1 MKAYL
6 VNKYKSPMEAG
17 DAPEPTV
24 GDRDVLV
31 DIHAAGVNLL
41 DAKIRDGEFK
51 LFLPYKAPFILG
63 HDLAGVVT
71 RVGSAVTRFSVG
83 DEVYA
88 RPRDG
93 RIGTF
98 AERIAVHEDD
108 LAIKP
113 ASLSMA
119 EAASVPL
126 VALTAWQ
133 ALVERAN
140 LQPGQKV
147 LIHAGSGGVGT
158 YAIQLAKHLG
168 ATVATTT
175 GTSNVDWVRDLGAD
189 IVIDYRTQDFETVVH
204 DYDVVLDSQG
214 GDTLAK
220 SLRVLKPGG
229 IAIGIAGPPDPD
241 FARQQGLTLSRCG
254 WSWPCSAG
262 RRAERHAAAACGTRS
277 SSCAPAVPSS
287 TRSPSSST
295 QEPSVPSSTGRT
307 RSTRPRRPSLTSKA
321 AGPRARSS
329 SRWSDDRA
337 RLVASVDVSVYN
349 NVDGYD
355 DGQSSGQHTRC
366 ARAPIWAAR
375 GEHG

>member
-1 MKAYL
+1 MPVAAPVKAYL
-6 VNKYKSPMEAG
+6 VEKYKSPMKAG
-17 DAPEPTV
+17 EVAEPTV

-41 DAKIRDGEFK
+41 DAKVRDGEFK
-51 LFLPYKAPFILG
+51 LILPYKAPFVLG
-63 HDLAGVVT
+63 HDLAGIVT

-83 DEVYA
+83 DEVYG

-98 AERIAVHEDD
+98 AQRIAVHEDD
-108 LAIKP
+108 LATKP

-133 ALVERAN
+133 ALVERAH

-175 GTSNVDWVRDLGAD
+175 GTSNVEWVRDLGAD

-214 GDTLAK
+214 KRHAREVPADSQARGH
-220 SLRVLKPGG
+220 RHRHRRP
-229 IAIGIAGPPDPD
+229 AGPGFRPP
-241 FARQQGLTLSRCG
+241 ARTAVS
-254 WSWPCSAG
+254 
-262 RRAERHAAAACGTRS
+262 AAAGDGPTQLEDAPSGTPPRTFGTRS

-295 QEPSVPSSTGRT
+295 QEASVPSSTGRT

-321 AGPRARSS
+321 AGPRAKSS
-329 SRWSDDRA
+329 SRWSEDGA
-337 RLVASVDVSVYN
+337 RLVPRPEPHPPWAIAAASREKRK
-349 NVDGYD
+349 
-355 DGQSSGQHTRC
+355 RC
-366 ARAPIWAAR
+366 EPHNRRPRA
-375 GEHG
+375 

>member
-1 MKAYL
+1 MNAYL
-6 VNKYKSPMEAG
+6 VEKYKSPMKAG
-17 DAPEPTV
+17 EVPQPMV

-31 DIHAAGVNLL
+31 EIAAAGVNLL

-51 LFLPYKAPFILG
+51 LVVPYRAPFVLG

-71 RVGSAVTRFSVG
+71 RVGSAVTRLRVG
-83 DEVYA
+83 DEVYG
-88 RPRDG
+88 RVRDG

-108 LAIKP
+108 LASKP

-168 ATVATTT
+168 ATVVTTT
-175 GTSNVDWVRDLGAD
+175 GTGNVDWVRDLGAD
-189 IVIDYRTQDFETVVH
+189 VVIDYRTQDFETVVD
-204 DYDVVLDSQG
+204 DYDAVLDSQG
-214 GDTLAK
+214 GETLAK

-229 IAIGIAGPPDPD
+229 IAIGLAGPPDPD
-241 FARQQGLTLSRCG
+241 FARQQGLRFPLRLIMALLSFKTCR
-254 WSWPCSAG
+254 AA
-262 RRAERHAAAACGTRS
+262 RR
-277 SSCAPAVPSS
+277 
-287 TRSPSSST
+287 
-295 QEPSVPSSTGRT
+295 Q
-307 RSTRPRRPSLTSKA
+307 
-321 AGPRARSS
+321 RARYEFLFMRASGTQLGEITTLIDS
-329 SRWSDDRA
+329 GVLRPIVDRTYPFDA
-337 RLVASVDVSVYN
+337 APQALAHVEGGRAKGKVVVAM
-349 NVDGYD
+349 
-355 DGQSSGQHTRC
+355 
-366 ARAPIWAAR
+366 A
-375 GEHG
+375 

>member
-6 VNKYKSPMEAG
+6 VKRYKSPMEAG

-24 GDRDVLV
+24 GDHDVLV
-31 DIHAAGVNLL
+31 EIHAAGVNLL

-51 LFLPYKAPFILG
+51 LFLPYKSPFVLG
-63 HDLAGVVT
+63 HDLAGVVR
-71 RVGSAVTRFSVG
+71 RVGSAVTHFAVG

-93 RIGTF
+93 HIGTF

-119 EAASVPL
+119 DAASVPL

-147 LIHAGSGGVGT
+147 LIQAGSGGVGT

-175 GTSNVDWVRDLGAD
+175 GTSNVDWVGDLGAD
-189 IVIDYRTQDFETVVH
+189 VVIDYRKQDFETALH
-204 DYDVVLDSQG
+204 DYDEVLDSQG

-229 IAIGIAGPPDPD
+229 MAIGIAGPPDPD
-241 FARQQGLTLSRCG
+241 FGREQGLALPLQLAMALLSFKT
-254 WSWPCSAG
+254 
-262 RRAERHAAAACGTRS
+262 RRAARRQGVRYSFLFMRASGAQLGEISTLIDSGVLGPIVDRTYPFDQAPQALAQVEGGRS
-277 SSCAPAVPSS
+277 KGKVVI
-287 TRSPSSST
+287 TM
-295 QEPSVPSSTGRT
+295 V
-307 RSTRPRRPSLTSKA
+307 
-321 AGPRARSS
+321 
-329 SRWSDDRA
+329 
-337 RLVASVDVSVYN
+337 
-349 NVDGYD
+349 
-355 DGQSSGQHTRC
+355 
-366 ARAPIWAAR
+366 
-375 GEHG
+375 